1 MSYTY
6 LNLPA
11 RIVQCMY
18 INTSDR
24 YSRYTY
30 ITITNHYLCH
40 KSISILYQKSLSVS
54 QISIYITR
62 INNFLPHYRVKH
74 LIMSFHG
81 DFSIT

>member
-6 LNLPA
+6 LHLPT
-11 RIVQCMY
+11 RIVQCTY
-18 INTSDR
+18 IYTSDR
-24 YSRYTY
+24 YSRYAY

-40 KSISILYQKSLSVS
+40 KSISILYHKSLSVS
-54 QISIYITR
+54 QIYITR

-74 LIMSFHG
+74 LILSFHG